1 ALVKISLPLL
11 FTLGSIAHAQP
22 VTISPGEG
30 FDVERYTV
38 ALRPDIE
45 TTALSATETI
55 LVRATSAQVT
65 LLAFTPN
72 ALRVSEATL
81 NSEPVEVFST
91 EDALVFALP
100 RALRKGERATLQF
113 RIEGTPARG
122 VTAEAGGIYTSYFA
136 CDWMVCLQDA
146 PGDKAHLHMDLFLP
160 AGVQSLGVG
169 RARPVTLLPGGL
181 TRHRWRSTRPY
192 SPYLYAFAAGR
203 FKHSSTRT
211 AQAELVY

>member
-1 ALVKISLPLL
+1 
-11 FTLGSIAHAQP
+11 
-22 VTISPGEG
+22 
-30 FDVERYTV
+30 
-38 ALRPDIE
+38 IE

-100 RALRKGERATLQF
+100 RALRKGERAALQF
-113 RIEGTPARG
+113 RTEGTPARG
-122 VTAEAGGIYTSYFA
+122 VTAEAGGGIYTSCFA

-146 PGDKAHLHMDLFLP
+146 PGDEAHLHMDLFLP
-160 AGVQSLGVG
+160 A
-169 RARPVTLLPGGL
+169 
-181 TRHRWRSTRPY
+181 
-192 SPYLYAFAAGR
+192 
-203 FKHSSTRT
+203 
-211 AQAELVY
+211 